1 MTSSDEIAALERAK
15 RAIVK
20 VAGGRGFVVE
30 IPRPRVG
37 TEPVVVTA
45 AHCLPRLPPAHGM
58 SSTQERTYANLVGP
72 LDALRAT
79 VWAECLFVDVIAD
92 LAILGGPDVQE
103 LNTESE
109 EYAELIES
117 APPLGIRASTGGAA
131 WILGLEGHWLKC
143 TLERHRRGTFNLT
156 AGAKAIQSGMSG
168 SPIIQGGAAVGV
180 VCLDSISPSLAGGLP
195 AWMLRGNE

>member
-1 MTSSDEIAALERAK
+1 MTSPNEIAALERAQ
-15 RAIVK
+15 RAVVK
-20 VAGGRGFVVE
+20 VADGRGFVVE

-37 TEPVVVTA
+37 TERVVVTA
-45 AHCLPRLPPAHGM
+45 AHCLPRLPAVHGVPH
-58 SSTQERTYANLVGP
+58 TQERTYANLVGP

-79 VWAECLFVDVIAD
+79 VWAECLFVDPIAD
-92 LAILGGPDVQE
+92 LAVLGGPDVQD

-109 EYAELIES
+109 AYTELIES
-117 APPLGIRASTGGAA
+117 APSLGIRASTGGAA
-131 WILGLEGHWLKC
+131 WVLSLEGHWLKC

-180 VCLDSISPSLAGGLP
+180 VCLDSINPSLAAALP
-195 AWMLRGNE
+195 TWMLPGSG

>member
-1 MTSSDEIAALERAK
+1 MTGSDEIAALERAK

-20 VAGGRGFVVE
+20 VADGRGFVVE

-45 AHCLPRLPPAHGM
+45 AHCLPRLPPAQGM
-58 SSTQERTYANLVGP
+58 SSTLERTYANLVGP
-72 LDALRAT
+72 LDAPRPT
-79 VWAECLFVDVIAD
+79 VSAECLFVNPIAD
-92 LAILGGPDVQE
+92 LAVLGGPDVQE
-103 LNTESE
+103 LSTESE
-109 EYAELIES
+109 EFAELIES
-117 APPLGIRASTGGAA
+117 ASPLGIRASTGGAA

-156 AGAKAIQSGMSG
+156 AGAKAIQSGMAG

-195 AWMLRGNE
+195 TWMLRGNE